1 MMLYLTDPFSV
12 RSMLV
17 QYGAIT
23 RSNIGKVSGLNE
35 VNRMPKLMS
44 PLLLT
49 CGLTLN
55 NTIHI
60 NISHKG
66 TDISSGSSEVS

>member
-1 MMLYLTDPFSV
+1 MMLYLTDPFTLRSV
-12 RSMLV
+12 SV

-23 RSNIGKVSGLNE
+23 CMNIGKVCGVNAVNGLS
-35 VNRMPKLMS
+35 KLMS

-66 TDISSGSSEVS
+66 TDVSSGDSEVS